1 MLPQTA
7 LIFILQPAGSSSG
20 LDLFCPS
27 GTFAQ
32 RQDVMIFIGVFEE
45 DHLAVERLSLARQ
58 AESFSVSSFN
68 CSYQQLGTFNSLDRG
83 GGGVVAER
91 HSTAWGQGSPV

>member
-20 LDLFCPS
+20 LDLFCRS

-45 DHLAVERLSLARQ
+45 DHLAVERLSLAQQ
-58 AESFSVSSFN
+58 AESCSVSSFN
-68 CSYQQLGTFNSLDRG
+68 CRPTTGNRG
-83 GGGVVAER
+83 GGGVIAER